1 MKSDAELVLHDP
13 NVRETEMN
21 HVELISNGAFALY
34 RSEMS
39 YRINEFEKS
48 ANPDALIAA
57 DFAKFR
63 NRYTRKFEDMVEH
76 FAAQGLQIVR
86 TAS

>member
-1 MKSDAELVLHDP
+1 MKRDELV
-13 NVRETEMN
+13 
-21 HVELISNGAFALY
+21 SNGAFALY

-39 YRINEFEKS
+39 YRISEFEKS

-63 NRYTRKFEDMVEH
+63 NRYTRKFEDMIDH
-76 FAAQGLQIVR
+76 FAAQGLEVVR
-86 TAS
+86 TAP

>member
-1 MKSDAELVLHDP
+1 MSRDDLV
-13 NVRETEMN
+13 
-21 HVELISNGAFALY
+21 SSGAFALY

-39 YRINEFEKS
+39 YRISEFEKS

-63 NRYTRKFEDMVEH
+63 NRYTRKFEDMIDH
-76 FAAQGLQIVR
+76 FAKQGLQIVSA
-86 TAS
+86 TQ